1 MGGLRLKKLS
11 DVSPFRKVAM
21 GTWRTAKDPSV
32 YGLIEIDIE
41 KTFEAMEAYSKKH
54 KVKVTLNHVIGKAMA
69 ITLKLRPELNGLLR
83 GSRIYLRDTVSLN
96 YLINV
101 PGQGDDHIKKASL
114 SSCTIHQAET
124 KTVAEIS
131 EEMTDKVDA
140 VRAHKDRFVSSNMA
154 VFKIMPWWLSRY
166 YLYFSSW
173 LIYGLNLNL
182 SWLGVPADPFGSVMI
197 TNVGSLGIDYA
208 WPPLVP
214 YSRVPLLITICA
226 VQRKPVVCKNDE
238 IKPRDILPIT
248 ITFDHRFVDGI
259 HTSHMAKALR
269 DIFADPETFLFKD

>member
-1 MGGLRLKKLS
+1 MSGLRLKKLH

-32 YGLIEIDIE
+32 YGLIEVDIV
-41 KTFEAMEAYSKKH
+41 KTTEAMEAYSQKH
-54 KVKVTLNHVIGKAMA
+54 KIKVTLNHVIGKAMA
-69 ITLKLRPELNGLLR
+69 IILKLRPELNGLLR
-83 GSRIYLRDTVSLN
+83 GSRIYLRDSVSLN
-96 YLINV
+96 YLVNV

-114 SSCTIHQAET
+114 SSCTIHHAET
-124 KTVAEIS
+124 KSVAEIAGELS
-131 EEMTDKVDA
+131 AKVES
-140 VRAHKDRFVSSNMA
+140 VRANKDLFVSSNMA

-166 YLYFSSW
+166 YLSFSSW
-173 LIYGLNLNL
+173 LIYGLKLNL
-182 SWLGVPADPFGSVMI
+182 SWLGVPSDPFGSVMI

-226 VQRKPVVCKNDE
+226 VQRKPVVCENDE
-238 IKPRDILPIT
+238 IKARDILPLT
-248 ITFDHRFVDGI
+248 FTFDHRFVDGI

-269 DIFADPETFLFKD
+269 DIFADPNKFLFKD